1 VSLPERCDT
10 CNYPLFP
17 WDDTEETRCGNCG
30 SRVQPWELL
39 TLPERQRR
47 ERLIQRRLEIDT
59 ATAVKIRG
67 DVL

>member
-1 VSLPERCDT
+1 VTLPADCDT
-10 CNYPLFP
+10 CGHPLFP
-17 WDDTEETRCGNCG
+17 WDDTKATPCGNCG
-30 SRVQPWELL
+30 SRVQPWEAL

-59 ATAVKIRG
+59 ASTVKVSE